1 MKTKIFD
8 LVALVFDLLIENF
21 TLQLLYLINKNIWK
35 NKIISLPTEP
45 ILESE
50 VA

>member
-1 MKTKIFD
+1 
-8 LVALVFDLLIENF
+8 
-21 TLQLLYLINKNIWK
+21 LINKNIWK

-50 VA
+50 VAWNKTGV